1 MPKLKNRNATFL
13 SNFQTL
19 RKGFIIQSRV
29 KITDNV
35 IQRKSNIIYQGLK
48 PNYVIVPRYLELSD
62 CLQYLNIR
70 STEGEN
76 GVLK

>member
-29 KITDNV
+29 KIRDNV
-35 IQRKSNIIYQGLK
+35 IQRKSNMIYQGLK
-48 PNYVIVPRYLELSD
+48 PNYVIVFPDILN